1 MNSIDTTIKFPSAR
15 QLRAV
20 RAWTG
25 LSQPEFGAR
34 AGVSL
39 ATITN
44 YEREAVKPSTD
55 SKLAIGRYIA
65 ELGIAFNEDDSVVL
79 AQ

>member
-1 MNSIDTTIKFPSAR
+1 MNTIDTAIKFPSAR

-20 RAWTG
+20 RSWTG
-25 LSQPEFGAR
+25 LSQPEFGDR
-34 AGVSL
+34 AGVST

-65 ELGIAFNEDDSVVL
+65 ELGIVFNDDGSVVL
-79 AQ
+79 EQ